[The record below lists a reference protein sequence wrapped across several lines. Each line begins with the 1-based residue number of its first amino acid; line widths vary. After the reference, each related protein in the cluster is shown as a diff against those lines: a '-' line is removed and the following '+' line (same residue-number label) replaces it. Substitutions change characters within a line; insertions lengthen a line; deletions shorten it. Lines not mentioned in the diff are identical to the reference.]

1 MARYSYLSHL
11 DCARCGERHDA
22 TIHQGLCSKC
32 RAPLL
37 ARYDLQAWRLMCH
50 ATPSRA
56 SHGNCAVPRVAAELC
71 REQPSSC
78 HPSPHVQY
86 RQPAESDESVE
97 VATLR
102 HTSRAA
108 QPAVEV
114 DD

>member
-37 ARYDLQAWRLMCH
+37 AWYDLQALAADVPRDAL
-50 ATPSRA
+50 RA

-71 REQPSSC
+71 REQLPSC
-78 HPSPHVQY
+78 HPSPHVRY
-86 RQPAESDESVE
+86 RQPAESG
-97 VATLR
+97 
-102 HTSRAA
+102 
-108 QPAVEV
+108 
-114 DD
+114 